1 MQIGKKEKL
10 IVLIVALVLIL
21 ISGIKCFMS
30 EDNPAP
36 GCNQFLGMPSMGGCF
51 GKNAIIDLTVEPEI
65 DGIDIEVNNCN
76 GGVLEVTNRSDIPL
90 VLVEAE
96 IAPEEVYV
104 TFDVLCDENGNPVLK
119 RISSNYS
126 EYIPEKDMYVEINGK
141 LGTQD
146 ILITF
151 TKTKKLCE

>member
-1 MQIGKKEKL
+1 MQVGKKEKL
-10 IVLIVALVLIL
+10 IVLAVALVLIL
-21 ISGIKCFMS
+21 ISGIKCYMD

-36 GCNQFLGMPSMGGCF
+36 GCNQFLGLPSMGGCF

-76 GGVLEVTNRSDIPL
+76 GGVLEVTNRHDIPL
-90 VLVEAE
+90 ILGDIE

-119 RISSNYS
+119 RIPSNYS
-126 EYIPEKDMYVEINGK
+126 EYVPEEDKYIEINGK